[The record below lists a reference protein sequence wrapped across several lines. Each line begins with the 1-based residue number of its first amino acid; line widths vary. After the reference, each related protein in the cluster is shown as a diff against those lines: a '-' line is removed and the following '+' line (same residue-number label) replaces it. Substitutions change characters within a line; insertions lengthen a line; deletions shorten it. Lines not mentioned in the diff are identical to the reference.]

1 MSTNNRLIGQFGEK
15 IAASFIVNNGSSIIC
30 RNYKCI
36 YGEIDIISAS
46 KKDIVF
52 TEVKTRQNINYG
64 YPFESVTE
72 SKVKKIKKASQYFLL
87 NENSVQNHKYNLRF
101 DIISIIISSELAI
114 AVLAEDNKNIID
126 ISRLINGTDYELD
139 QITDI

>member
-1 MSTNNRLIGQFGEK
+1 MSTNNRSIGQFGEK
-15 IAASFIVNNGSSIIC
+15 IAAGFIVNSGNTIIC
-30 RNYKCI
+30 RNYKCK

-72 SKVKKIKKASQYFLL
+72 GKLKKIKKVSQYFLL
-87 NENSVQNHKYNLRF
+87 NKNLFQNHKYNLRF
-101 DIISIIISSELAI
+101 DIISIIISSDLAAAI
-114 AVLAEDNKNIID
+114 LAQNNKNIID
-126 ISRLINGTDYELD
+126 VSSLIKGTDYELD